1 MKHPIF
7 LVRVPKVLLKT
18 VIQGDKTKR
27 SSKNLPKKSMHA
39 NKNFFEYCN
48 FEKKSLCRKNNI
60 IIHLSENLQ
69 HQSQRR
75 NLA

>member
-1 MKHPIF
+1 MKHPRF

-27 SSKNLPKKSMHA
+27 SSKNLPKKSMNA
-39 NKNFFEYCN
+39 NKKFLNTASLK
-48 FEKKSLCRKNNI
+48 KKSRCRKNNI
-60 IIHLSENLQ
+60 IIYLSENLQ